1 MSYSLSQN
9 YDPNRYLTPI
19 FPSVLIT
26 NNVIY
31 GSAPGWVWPYFNED
45 LTLNVNVPDNDNN
58 QKRPLIIFAHSGG
71 FLNGSKDVDN
81 MIAICDSFAQKGFVT
96 ATIDYRKGFNPL
108 DDESAERAVYR
119 GIQDGKTAVRYFKTN
134 ASLYDIDTN
143 YVFFGGMSAGGFIA
157 LHVGYMDKESERPLS
172 TFGGGT
178 VNDLGCSDCGNHTNV
193 SSSIRGVLDFWGAV
207 QDTSIIESNGP
218 PLQIIH
224 GENDPTVPF
233 IYGNPF
239 GAPTI
244 PSVYGAQNIKIRCDN
259 VGVQNNYITSTGPLH
274 MLDGSDNGTWNP
286 EPNSFWSDILL
297 PKTTHFIYQLIK
309 PNTTIISPQITN
321 LCLGD
326 NNVFEVSMGINSHY
340 VWGYDNLNITEVI
353 NLNENTIELS
363 FPNVGLYSLK
373 VVEFNPILCA
383 GDTLELIINIQ
394 DLPIANF
401 TTSITNGFDVSFDNN
416 SLNGNTYYWD
426 FGDGTISIDESPM
439 HTYSQDGEY
448 IATLSTTSNEGC
460 TSTSF
465 SETISINTVQLLD
478 FQIGLVLNSPFYERL
493 SITYESPL
501 GQIKIY
507 STDGKIVFS
516 DNVTSN
522 ETLINTFDWYRGI
535 YILSFTDKNGL
546 SKQRKINKL

>member
-1 MSYSLSQN
+1 
-9 YDPNRYLTPI
+9 
-19 FPSVLIT
+19 
-26 NNVIY
+26 
-31 GSAPGWVWPYFNED
+31 
-45 LTLNVNVPDNDNN
+45 
-58 QKRPLIIFAHSGG
+58 
-71 FLNGSKDVDN
+71 
-81 MIAICDSFAQKGFVT
+81 
-96 ATIDYRKGFNPL
+96 
-108 DDESAERAVYR
+108 
-119 GIQDGKTAVRYFKTN
+119 
-134 ASLYDIDTN
+134 
-143 YVFFGGMSAGGFIA
+143 
-157 LHVGYMDKESERPLS
+157 
-172 TFGGGT
+172 
-178 VNDLGCSDCGNHTNV
+178 
-193 SSSIRGVLDFWGAV
+193 
-207 QDTSIIESNGP
+207 
-218 PLQIIH
+218 
-224 GENDPTVPF
+224 
-233 IYGNPF
+233 
-239 GAPTI
+239 
-244 PSVYGAQNIKIRCDN
+244 
-259 VGVQNNYITSTGPLH
+259 
-274 MLDGSDNGTWNP
+274 
-286 EPNSFWSDILL
+286 
-297 PKTTHFIYQLIK
+297 
-309 PNTTIISPQITN
+309 
-321 LCLGD
+321 
-326 NNVFEVSMGINSHY
+326 
-340 VWGYDNLNITEVI
+340 
-353 NLNENTIELS
+353 IELS